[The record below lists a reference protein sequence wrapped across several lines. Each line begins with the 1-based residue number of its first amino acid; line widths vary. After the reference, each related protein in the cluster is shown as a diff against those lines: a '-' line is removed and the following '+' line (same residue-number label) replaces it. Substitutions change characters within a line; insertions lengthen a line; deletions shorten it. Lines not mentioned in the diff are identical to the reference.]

1 MLLEPGCKQNVVLE
15 VGLFLFLCFDGGKK
29 RVESEFFLPAAPLSA
44 LSLSLSLS
52 LFLSRSA
59 AADPYLGLPGV
70 VLGLVARL
78 YQEESF
84 CFQEEREDESV

>member
-1 MLLEPGCKQNVVLE
+1 M
-15 VGLFLFLCFDGGKK
+15 LFLRLACFCFCVSTVEKK
-29 RVESEFFLPAAPLSA
+29 ESKVSFFSLPLLSPR
-44 LSLSLSLS
+44 SLSLSLS

-70 VLGLVARL
+70 VLGLVSRL

>member
-1 MLLEPGCKQNVVLE
+1 M
-15 VGLFLFLCFDGGKK
+15 LFLRLACFCFCVSTVEKK
-29 RVESEFFLPAAPLSA
+29 ESKVSFFSLPLLSPRS